1 MELNFFSNIKRS
13 LIACSTYHSVFI
25 AVLGDFAEKQSN
37 INFADECFSYSEI
50 EWKELHC
57 A

>member
-1 MELNFFSNIKRS
+1 MELNFSNIKRS
-13 LIACSTYHSVFI
+13 LIACSTYHSVFV
-25 AVLGDFAEKQSN
+25 AALGDFAEKQSN